1 MNNIQNIKPNLDS
14 TIATLSGQADEAKTT
29 AAQKQVAPLL
39 GGPAVSVTQAPT
51 SNLEKLVAQLKNENA
66 DRKASL
72 AKQRLSS
79 ILDVYTARYGEL
91 SAQQTKIL
99 EEIASNNDAIAS
111 LMPDYQKALADVSA
125 ADAQMVILDAKIQE
139 VERAIERA
147 VADGKAHRETVA
159 KLKEQLARDV
169 ENEDLK
175 AELAKEE
182 GLVAQLEAEQV
193 CLDKDLKTVQA
204 QVVAQAAK
212 IETLQAAVDELK
224 GQIAALESSNKEL
237 AGKLDSDTISHLLLA
252 FEAQSAPPA
261 IEHKRSAAEN
271 AKAEIKAIANDPANV
286 LREAMDR
293 MDAAILQTI
302 DENRD
307 KTV

>member
-14 TIATLSGQADEAKTT
+14 TIATLSGQADEAKST
-29 AAQKQVAPLL
+29 AQKQVAPLL
-39 GGPAVSVTQAPT
+39 GGPSVSVTQAP
-51 SNLEKLVAQLKNENA
+51 SSDLEKLVAQLKNEN
-66 DRKASL
+66 DDQKASL

-91 SAQQTKIL
+91 SAQQTQAL
-99 EEIASNNDAIAS
+99 EEIASNNAAIAG
-111 LMPDYQKALADVSA
+111 LMPDYQKAQADLAA
-125 ADAQMVILDAKIQE
+125 ADAQRVIMEAKIE
-139 VERAIERA
+139 ELDRAIERT

-182 GLVAQLEAEQV
+182 ATVAALEKEVEGLEKDRKTAVAQLATQEAK
-193 CLDKDLKTVQA
+193 LDSLNA
-204 QVVAQAAK
+204 
-212 IETLQAAVDELK
+212 EVDRLK
-224 GQIAALESSNKEL
+224 GEIAALEASNKEL
-237 AGKLDSDTISHLLLA
+237 AGQLDPQTITHLLLA
-252 FEAQSAPPA
+252 FEAQSTAPA
-261 IEHKRSAAEN
+261 IEPNRTAAED
-271 AKAEIKAIANDPANV
+271 AKAELKAVANDPANI